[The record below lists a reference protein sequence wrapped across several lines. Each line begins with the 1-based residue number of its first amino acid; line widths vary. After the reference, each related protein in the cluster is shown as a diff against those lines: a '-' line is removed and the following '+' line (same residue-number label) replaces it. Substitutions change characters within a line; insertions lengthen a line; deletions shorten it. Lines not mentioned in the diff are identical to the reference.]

1 MYSVDNTYLSYLI
14 SCNIMFG
21 GSILEAETKEKVVY
35 KNGLGYLLR

>member
-35 KNGLGYLLR
+35 KNGLGYLLW